1 MLFDVVFS
9 LDSVITAVGMAN
21 TLWVMASAIV
31 IAVVIMLV
39 ASGLLAD
46 FVQRYPTVKMLALSF
61 LMLIGMTLIADG
73 AGFHVPKGYI
83 YAAIGFSVGVE
94 ALNQLAA
101 RQRGSR
107 VAARLAGFRLSSA
120 VGAPPICETA
130 SLSAEEPQFASTGGD
145 VAVLQIQLSL
155 GREKATSRP
164 SFGSAVSAGRDLA
177 VSGCGT
183 ISALSDPRSGIR

>member
-1 MLFDVVFS
+1 MLFDIVFS

-21 TLWVMASAIV
+21 MLWVMASAIV

-101 RQRGSR
+101 RRRRSRGS
-107 VAARLAGFRLSSA
+107 AARRVS
-120 VGAPPICETA
+120 PIKR
-130 SLSAEEPQFASTGGD
+130 GG
-145 VAVLQIQLSL
+145 
-155 GREKATSRP
+155 
-164 SFGSAVSAGRDLA
+164 GSDNMGNSKLVR
-177 VSGCGT
+177 
-183 ISALSDPRSGIR
+183 

>member
-1 MLFDVVFS
+1 MGEEEHANRRASSAGVITQIMLFDVVFS

-101 RQRGSR
+101 RRRRSRGS
-107 VAARLAGFRLSSA
+107 AARRVS
-120 VGAPPICETA
+120 PIKR
-130 SLSAEEPQFASTGGD
+130 
-145 VAVLQIQLSL
+145 
-155 GREKATSRP
+155 GR
-164 SFGSAVSAGRDLA
+164 GSANMRNSKLVR
-177 VSGCGT
+177 
-183 ISALSDPRSGIR
+183 

>member
-1 MLFDVVFS
+1 MGEEEHANRRASFAGVITQIMLFDIVFS

-39 ASGLLAD
+39 ASALLAD

-83 YAAIGFSVGVE
+83 YAAIGFSIGVE
-94 ALNQLAA
+94 ALIGIGGHLAM
-101 RQRGSR
+101 
-107 VAARLAGFRLSSA
+107 
-120 VGAPPICETA
+120 PP
-130 SLSAEEPQFASTGGD
+130 LP
-145 VAVLQIQLSL
+145 
-155 GREKATSRP
+155 P
-164 SFGSAVSAGRDLA
+164 
-177 VSGCGT
+177 
-183 ISALSDPRSGIR
+183 PPGIRVRTTAVRLG

>member
-1 MLFDVVFS
+1 MGEEEHANRRASSAGVITQIMLFDVVFS

-21 TLWVMASAIV
+21 TLASAIV
-31 IAVVIMLV
+31 VAVVIMLV

-46 FVQRYPTVKMLALSF
+46 FVQRYPTIKMLALSF

-107 VAARLAGFRLSSA
+107 GSAARRVS
-120 VGAPPICETA
+120 PIKR
-130 SLSAEEPQFASTGGD
+130 GG
-145 VAVLQIQLSL
+145 
-155 GREKATSRP
+155 
-164 SFGSAVSAGRDLA
+164 GSANMRNSKLVR
-177 VSGCGT
+177 
-183 ISALSDPRSGIR
+183 

>member
-1 MLFDVVFS
+1 MGEEEHANRRASSAGVITQIMLFDVVFS

-101 RQRGSR
+101 RRRQPRGG
-107 VAARLAGFRLSSA
+107 VARHVS
-120 VGAPPICETA
+120 PIKRR
-130 SLSAEEPQFASTGGD
+130 G
-145 VAVLQIQLSL
+145 
-155 GREKATSRP
+155 
-164 SFGSAVSAGRDLA
+164 GSANMRNSKLVR
-177 VSGCGT
+177 
-183 ISALSDPRSGIR
+183 

>member
-1 MLFDVVFS
+1 MLFDIVFS

-31 IAVVIMLV
+31 VAVMIMLV

-101 RQRGSR
+101 RRRRSR
-107 VAARLAGFRLSSA
+107 ASAARRVS
-120 VGAPPICETA
+120 PIKRR
-130 SLSAEEPQFASTGGD
+130 G
-145 VAVLQIQLSL
+145 
-155 GREKATSRP
+155 
-164 SFGSAVSAGRDLA
+164 GSANMGNSKLVR
-177 VSGCGT
+177 
-183 ISALSDPRSGIR
+183 